1 MTWFAFVPIISPVD
15 IISSKCISCITK
27 CCDVFYKCFPW
38 IIKVFWKFFFF
49 KNWCTLS
56 VIQNFILGI
65 FFSKFEIQM
74 FQSLINT
81 KNNTNNTVNI
91 SQMTSSDLRVLC
103 MTFIFMRPDLKG
115 QNLKSNY
122 ESLPSNIY
130 QKKFYNVRRAPLIFR
145 RFLLCKG
152 LFLPRKVL
160 RTGHLFFP
168 TFEIAQHW
176 CPHYQI

>member
-1 MTWFAFVPIISPVD
+1 MNN
-15 IISSKCISCITK
+15 KGLL
-27 CCDVFYKCFPW
+27 
-38 IIKVFWKFFFF
+38 KVFLFQKLMYTVSDSKFYFG
-49 KNWCTLS
+49 
-56 VIQNFILGI
+56 Q

-81 KNNTNNTVNI
+81 KNNTNNTDNI

-103 MTFIFMRPDLKG
+103 MTVIFMRHDLKG

-160 RTGHLFFP
+160 RTGHFFFP
-168 TFEIAQHW
+168 TFEIAQH
-176 CPHYQI
+176 

>member
-1 MTWFAFVPIISPVD
+1 MNN
-15 IISSKCISCITK
+15 KGLL
-27 CCDVFYKCFPW
+27 
-38 IIKVFWKFFFF
+38 KVFLFQKLMYTVSDSKFYF
-49 KNWCTLS
+49 
-56 VIQNFILGI
+56 GH

-81 KNNTNNTVNI
+81 NNNTINI

-103 MTFIFMRPDLKG
+103 MTVIFMRPDLKG

-145 RFLLCKG
+145 WLLLCKG

-160 RTGHLFFP
+160 RTGHFFFP
-168 TFEIAQHW
+168 TFEIAQH
-176 CPHYQI
+176 

>member
-1 MTWFAFVPIISPVD
+1 MNNKD
-15 IISSKCISCITK
+15 LL
-27 CCDVFYKCFPW
+27 
-38 IIKVFWKFFFF
+38 KVFLFQKLMYTVSDSKFYFG
-49 KNWCTLS
+49 
-56 VIQNFILGI
+56 Q

-74 FQSLINT
+74 FQSLR
-81 KNNTNNTVNI
+81 NTNNTVNI
-91 SQMTSSDLRVLC
+91 SQMTSSDLRLLC
-103 MTFIFMRPDLKG
+103 MTVIFMRPDLKG

-160 RTGHLFFP
+160 RTGHFFFP
-168 TFEIAQHW
+168 TFEIAQH
-176 CPHYQI
+176 